1 MTKIILT
8 HVNVVDEAMYL
19 LYHFANTTDLTEKL
33 EGYRSRFPH
42 TEAIYHTKC
51 EKLLSLYEEIVNNIA
66 TPKEKIDYYFKER
79 TESMVTYASAAL
91 MYKRVKYDYTLD
103 SLKAYAAQYSLSD
116 RVKLYADMIWSEGAE
131 QLPDSKL
138 QTLDDLILFLE
149 NSPLR
154 SEERWEMLTIFQH
167 QEKYF
172 SEAFEIIEEVVGLL
186 NKHQEEIA
194 AFEAEYLNTWQ
205 HYFEDDA
212 LLNVLTDRL
221 KTNWELSHTGYVIIP
236 SLFLFLTVMISL
248 KSRFQQEDII
258 RLGVLFDDE
267 ITLTKPVITS
277 DYIVKLGKLISDK
290 SKLEILRFINN
301 KPAYGKEIAEAL
313 NLKAPTISYHVNALL
328 EMGLI
333 KTSVESNKIY
343 YSMNH
348 ESVENMLDD
357 IKQFLLSHS

>member
-1 MTKIILT
+1 MTKKILT

-19 LYHFANTTDLTEKL
+19 LYHFANTTDLNEKL
-33 EGYRSRFPH
+33 EDYRSRFPH
-42 TEAIYHTKC
+42 TEAIYRAKC
-51 EKLLSLYEEIVNNIA
+51 EKLLSLYDQIITNIT

-79 TESMVTYASAAL
+79 TEFMATYANAAL
-91 MYKRVKYDYTLD
+91 MYKRTKYDYTLA
-103 SLKAYAAQYSLSD
+103 SLKACAAQYSLSD
-116 RVKLYADMIWSEGAE
+116 RVKIYADMIWSEGAE
-131 QLPDSKL
+131 QLPDNKL

-149 NSPLR
+149 SSPLR

-167 QEKYF
+167 QEQYF
-172 SEAFEIIEEVVGLL
+172 SEAFGIIEEVVGLL
-186 NKHQEEIA
+186 NKHQTEIA
-194 AFEAEYLNTWQ
+194 AFEAQYLNTWQ
-205 HYFEDDA
+205 HYLEDDA
-212 LLNVLTDRL
+212 LLNILTDRL
-221 KTNWELSHTGYVIIP
+221 KTDWELNKAGYVIIP
-236 SLFLFLTVMISL
+236 TLFLFLTVMISL

-267 ITLTKPVITS
+267 ISLTKPTITS

-290 SKLEILRFINN
+290 SKLEILRFINDR
-301 KPAYGKEIAEAL
+301 PAYGKEIADAL

-343 YSMNH
+343 YAMNH
-348 ESVENMLDD
+348 ESIENMLDE